1 MEVVEKDKY
10 VGDIITND
18 SKHTKNVMTRRSKG
32 MGVIGE
38 IICILDGLTL
48 GSHYFSTAMMMR
60 QSMLVQVL
68 LSNSETWLRLTK
80 NDLSKLESVDRMFF
94 RRIFQVPNSTPL
106 SFLYLETGSVPLRFI
121 MKMRRVMYL
130 HHILTRRE
138 DALITRT
145 FWAQVQQPAKGDWC
159 IVVREDLDAIGLGYL
174 SYEDIR
180 NMEEEAL
187 RMLLQIKVRE
197 TAFTKLMEDKQKCS
211 KLSGLKYSYL
221 EMQPYLSSLSN
232 LTNKMKRVLFRW
244 RSHTINVKKNMGVR
258 DSKCPL
264 CEKAED
270 TQYHLLT
277 CPLLRVA
284 QPWNIESVIH
294 ALREREIIL
303 EQRNNDNVTDDK
315 TVTVNKQ
322 GNKTTKTMPRTKQT
336 KSKPIQVHQATK

>member
-1 MEVVEKDKY
+1 
-10 VGDIITND
+10 
-18 SKHTKNVMTRRSKG
+18 
-32 MGVIGE
+32 
-38 IICILDGLTL
+38 
-48 GSHYFSTAMMMR
+48 
-60 QSMLVQVL
+60 
-68 LSNSETWLRLTK
+68 
-80 NDLSKLESVDRMFF
+80 
-94 RRIFQVPNSTPL
+94 
-106 SFLYLETGSVPLRFI
+106 
-121 MKMRRVMYL
+121 MYL